1 MQGATAVKSWRN
13 VLWVSSDL
21 SAEAEG
27 RRTEALAKEDIQQYG
42 VAGWLTESTVV

>member
-13 VLWVSSDL
+13 VLWVSSF
-21 SAEAEG
+21 
-27 RRTEALAKEDIQQYG
+27 AKASEDIPQYG